1 MKTGV
6 KVFLNV
12 VLALVVIVS
21 GFVSYVLWDNRDIPI
36 ARPPVVAEEVLAPF
50 ELKREVY
57 GDPEIFDQPRIQFS
71 WQGPNR
77 EKPEIWSVKVDGS
90 DLRLAVDA
98 DLLYPKDIDVGIH
111 PGFNTYRSPDNRH
124 ILVLMGKRRVSYF
137 AVYIIDLKE
146 QKNTRIEDSEHAF
159 LIRYPWVSDSK
170 SFFYLRDKTR
180 SLSRYYLDG
189 GKNEI
194 IKQTFS
200 NSFYVQQTEEIINQ
214 IGSKD
219 LIRLDFKGNELE
231 RIPLGENLHQ
241 STHYVNPSGNYFIYQ
256 NYEGIYLAPIN
267 NMKKIENLPTML
279 NPMINMLGNK
289 IFNGLLVD
297 AYYYEIEKKEK
308 IFFFSKYGGEQL
320 NKETGYQIHGWSLF
334 NERINNVK

>member
-1 MKTGV
+1 MKTEV
-6 KVFLNV
+6 KVFLSI

-36 ARPPVVAEEVLAPF
+36 ARAPVVAEEVLAPF
-50 ELKREVY
+50 ELNREVY

-98 DLLYPKDIDVGIH
+98 DLLYPKDIDVGMQ
-111 PGFNTYRSPDNRH
+111 PGFNTYRSPDNRY
-124 ILVLMGKRRVSYF
+124 ILVMLGKYRTY
-137 AVYIIDLKE
+137 YIGIHIIDLKE
-146 QKNTRIEDSEHAF
+146 QTNTRIEDSEHAF
-159 LIRYPWVSDSK
+159 LIRYPWVFDSK

-180 SLSRYYLDG
+180 SLSRYYLDS
-189 GKNEI
+189 GKKET

-200 NSFYVQQTEEIINQ
+200 KSFYVQQTEEIINQ
-214 IGSKD
+214 IGSED

-241 STHYVNPSGNYFIYQ
+241 SAHYVNPTGDYFIYW
-256 NYEGIYLAPIN
+256 NYDGIHFVHTN
-267 NMKKIENLPTML
+267 NM
-279 NPMINMLGNK
+279 G
-289 IFNGLLVD
+289 
-297 AYYYEIEKKEK
+297 KKEK
-308 IFFFSKYGGEQL
+308 IVKTMEPIINMTGDKIYRGSSSDAYYFDRINKSKIIFFNKYGGEQL
-320 NKETGYQIHGWSLF
+320 NNETGYQMNAWSLF
-334 NERINNVK
+334 NERMKNVK

>member
-1 MKTGV
+1 MKAGV
-6 KVFLNV
+6 KVFLSV

-21 GFVSYVLWDNRDIPI
+21 GFVSYVLWDNRDVPI

-50 ELKREVY
+50 ELKREIY
-57 GDPEIFDQPRIQFS
+57 GDPEIFDQPRIQFL

-77 EKPEIWSVKVDGS
+77 EKLEIWSVKVDGS

-98 DLLYPKDIDVGIH
+98 DLLYPKDINVGIH
-111 PGFNTYRSPDNRH
+111 PGFNTYRSPDNRY
-124 ILVLMGKRRVSYF
+124 ILVLMGRRRVSYF

-146 QKNTRIEDSEHAF
+146 QTNTKIEDSEHAF
-159 LIRYPWVSDSK
+159 LIRYPWVFDSK

-180 SLSRYYLDG
+180 SLSRYYLDS
-189 GKNEI
+189 GKKET

-214 IGSKD
+214 IGSED

-231 RIPLGENLHQ
+231 RMPLGENLHQ
-241 STHYVNPSGNYFIYQ
+241 SIHYVNPTGDYFVYRNYKGMYFVYT
-256 NYEGIYLAPIN
+256 N
-267 NMKKIENLPTML
+267 NMRKEEIIPKVFDPIIDMKGDKIYR
-279 NPMINMLGNK
+279 GSYS
-289 IFNGLLVD
+289 D
-297 AYYYEIEKKEK
+297 AYYFDRINKNK
-308 IFFFSKYGGEQL
+308 ITFFNKYGGDQL
-320 NKETGYQIHGWSLF
+320 SNETGYQMSAWSLF